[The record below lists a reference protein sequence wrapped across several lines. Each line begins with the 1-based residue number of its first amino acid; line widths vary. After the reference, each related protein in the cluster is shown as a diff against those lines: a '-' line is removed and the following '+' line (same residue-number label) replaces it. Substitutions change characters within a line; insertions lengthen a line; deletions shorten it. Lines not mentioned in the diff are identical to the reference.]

1 MSKNIKMPS
10 SDAKNII
17 VFGFSIIFIVF
28 VLIGGW
34 SYLAPLATSSVAIG
48 KVSADFDKK
57 SVQHLEGGI
66 VEKIFVKDG
75 DIVKKGDIL
84 IQLEDKD
91 IKAKIEQLQNRTE
104 GLLSIINSKSLRLE
118 SIKEEIEEW
127 KVLYAERLVDKMR
140 IRELEREKDII
151 IGDIENAQFEIK
163 QNERQIDIFYNALN
177 RTKII
182 APSDGVIVGLN
193 IHTIGAVISAS
204 NTILEIVPQNNDLI
218 VVAEVPITDI
228 DKVHPGLY
236 ADVRFSAFN
245 LKTAHVI
252 EGEVV
257 HVSADSFFDD
267 VTGSYYYEAKIKVTS
282 KGMKDLNA
290 YGFKLVAGMPAEVM
304 INIGERTLLSYFIK
318 PFTDML
324 SRGLNEE

>member
-1 MSKNIKMPS
+1 M
-10 SDAKNII
+10 
-17 VFGFSIIFIVF
+17 FFFIF
-28 VLIGGW
+28 GGW

-91 IKAKIEQLQNRTE
+91 IKAKIEQLQNRNE

-118 SIKEEIEEW
+118 SINEEIEEW

-236 ADVRFSAFN
+236 ADIRFSAFN
-245 LKTAHVI
+245 LQTAHVI
-252 EGEVV
+252 EGQVV

-267 VTGSYYYEAKIKVTS
+267 TTGSYYYEAKIKVTS
-282 KGMKDLNA
+282 KGMKDLDA